1 MLGGKY
7 TLPGLT
13 RSPLDGFHLGHEVQ
27 RVNPSPEVPM
37 RVFVGTVLLFMA
49 CGPSVHQ
56 QRLGV
61 QTRPGEIAIDQA
73 AIERSGAG
81 NAWEIIKR
89 AAPQFSYTE
98 NRGHPVRMWRRGCSS
113 ILLSDAPLLFIDD
126 GRTPDFRNLE
136 LIPAR
141 QIDHIRILTG
151 IEGTTYY
158 GTNAEGGVILVY
170 TKTGQES

>member
-1 MLGGKY
+1 
-7 TLPGLT
+7 
-13 RSPLDGFHLGHEVQ
+13 
-27 RVNPSPEVPM
+27 M
-37 RVFVGTVLLFMA
+37 RVFVGAVLFLTG
-49 CGPSVHQ
+49 CGPSVHH

-61 QTRPGEIAIDQA
+61 ETRPGEIAIDQV

-81 NAWEIIKR
+81 NAWEVIKR
-89 AAPQFSYTE
+89 AAPLFSYSE
-98 NRGHPVRMWRRGCSS
+98 SRGHPTRMWRRGRSS
-113 ILLSDAPLLFIDD
+113 LLLNDAPLLFIDD
-126 GRTPDFRNLE
+126 VRTPDFRNLE

>member
-1 MLGGKY
+1 
-7 TLPGLT
+7 
-13 RSPLDGFHLGHEVQ
+13 
-27 RVNPSPEVPM
+27 M
-37 RVFVGTVLLFMA
+37 RVFVGTVLLVMA

-61 QTRPGEIAIDQA
+61 QTRPGEIAIDQS

-98 NRGHPVRMWRRGCSS
+98 NRGHPVRMWRRGRSS

-126 GRTPDFRNLE
+126 VRTPDFRNLE